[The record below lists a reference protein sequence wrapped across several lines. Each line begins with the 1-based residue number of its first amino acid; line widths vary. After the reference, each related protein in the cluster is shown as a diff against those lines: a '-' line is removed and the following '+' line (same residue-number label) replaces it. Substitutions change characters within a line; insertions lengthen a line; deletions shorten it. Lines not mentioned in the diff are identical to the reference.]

1 MRIRVFISSVQKE
14 LADERM
20 ALQILLTTDPFLSSH
35 CVPVLF
41 EEVPAPLHPDQ
52 QAYLNLLR
60 ECQIYIAIIWKQYG
74 NPVNGLS
81 ATHHEYRL
89 ARELKLPTLVTVKG
103 DNHLDRDDETHA
115 FLEEIRTDGH
125 TYDRFMNTE
134 ELQEAVRNRLIKHI
148 KDMYDLE
155 PTSDQERSAHET
167 IQVASLFERQRLD
180 LMPWEDA
187 DIELATQIA
196 AAAEE
201 SDPMEM
207 TPDAARKALWQRGY
221 LWRDDQNR
229 YYVTAAGI
237 LLFSRDP
244 SVCFVHA
251 RIQASSYGGDK
262 RGPSPRDH
270 ATIRKPLSRAIDE
283 AVAFVHKNT
292 RHPLRVVGLRRV
304 EVDEYPEEALREAM
318 VNALAHRDYEDVS
331 RRILLEVYT
340 DRLEI
345 ISPGGLPGTLTLARL
360 RAGKARS
367 RSRNPGIAQ
376 GLAFLDRMEERGT
389 GIQRMQDAMLDH
401 GLDKPLIEVVDNE
414 VIVTLRGPGDNFD
427 LIRTPNTSGGGLEPS
442 IEAKLNERQRAILE
456 EVVANGSVSTG
467 WCTKAFGVVKDTA
480 VRDLNELVELGLF
493 EPRGRGRGRHYVLK
507 P

>member
-14 LADERM
+14 LTDERM
-20 ALQILLTTDPFLSSH
+20 ALQILLTTDPFLSNH

-41 EEVPAPLHPDQ
+41 EDVPAPLRPDK

-60 ECQIYIAIIWKQYG
+60 DCQVYIAIIWKQYG
-74 NPVNGLS
+74 YPVKGLS

-89 ARELKLPTLVTVKG
+89 AQELKLPTLVTVKG
-103 DNHLDRDDETHA
+103 DNQLNRDAQTHA
-115 FLEEIRTDGH
+115 FLDEIRTDGH

-134 ELQEAVRNRLIKHI
+134 ELQEKVRIRLIKNI
-148 KDMYDLE
+148 KDMYDIE

-187 DIELATQIA
+187 DIDLATQIA
-196 AAAEE
+196 TAAEE
-201 SDPMEM
+201 TDPIEM
-207 TPDAARKALWQRGY
+207 TQDAVCKVLWQRGY
-221 LWRDDQNR
+221 LWRDDQGR
-229 YYVTAAGI
+229 YYMTAAGI

-244 SVCFVHA
+244 SACFVHA
-251 RIQASSYGGDK
+251 RIQASAYGGDK

-270 ATIRKPLSRAIDE
+270 ATIRKPLSQSIDE

-304 EVDEYPEEALREAM
+304 EVDEYPEEALREAL
-318 VNALAHRDYEDVS
+318 VNALAHRDYEDGS

-340 DRLEI
+340 DRVEI

-367 RSRNPGIAQ
+367 RSRNPVIAQ
-376 GLAFLDRMEERGT
+376 GQQMRIHRLVHQYIRHREGHSGER
-389 GIQRMQDAMLDH
+389 
-401 GLDKPLIEVVDNE
+401 
-414 VIVTLRGPGDNFD
+414 
-427 LIRTPNTSGGGLEPS
+427 
-442 IEAKLNERQRAILE
+442 
-456 EVVANGSVSTG
+456 
-467 WCTKAFGVVKDTA
+467 
-480 VRDLNELVELGLF
+480 
-493 EPRGRGRGRHYVLK
+493 Y
-507 P
+507 